1 MKPLPDKNRLKV
13 MWAVSVSSMLSGQG
27 ESHEI
32 FAGMLYRYITETEH
46 PVKLKEQ

>member
-32 FAGMLYRYITETEH
+32 FAGMLYRYLTDTEH
-46 PVKLKEQ
+46 PVKLEEQ

>member
-1 MKPLPDKNRLKV
+1 
-13 MWAVSVSSMLSGQG
+13 MLAGQG

-46 PVKLKEQ
+46 FSPEENQ